1 MSEGPGI
8 RVQGS
13 FLAED
18 TIVKGYTEAMTNIA
32 FGMTVGELV
41 DILQDLEP
49 ELQLHALRLF
59 DGQNPVAPG
68 PFDTAI
74 LDWTSYPG
82 TNDIY
87 LNRNR

>member
-1 MSEGPGI
+1 MSGSPRRQAEGAFPG
-8 RVQGS
+8 GG
-13 FLAED
+13 

-41 DILQDLEP
+41 DILKDLEP

-59 DGQNPVAPG
+59 SGQSQVEPG

-74 LDWTSYPG
+74 MDWTSYPG
-82 TNDIY
+82 TNETY
-87 LNRNR
+87 LNR

>member
-1 MSEGPGI
+1 M
-8 RVQGS
+8 
-13 FLAED
+13 
-18 TIVKGYTEAMTNIA
+18 KGYTEAMTNIA

-41 DILQDLEP
+41 DVLKDLEP

-59 DGQNPVAPG
+59 NGQNPVKPG

-82 TNDIY
+82 TNDTY
-87 LNRNR
+87 LNR